1 MIKIMVIDDQKIFL
15 DYIAIVLKDAFD
27 SIVDIST
34 HGDSVL
40 AMNTFEEIDPDIVIT
55 DIYMPKAD
63 GFELITQFKSHKK
76 IPIIAL
82 SSANVGSNNTNN
94 TLAMAK
100 AVGSDY
106 AISKSDLAF
115 ELPEVVLDIIQ
126 NIE

>member
-1 MIKIMVIDDQKIFL
+1 MIKIMVIDDQKTFL
-15 DYIAIVLKDAFD
+15 DYIAIVLKDVFD
-27 SIVDIST
+27 SKVDIST
-34 HGDSVL
+34 YGDSVL

-55 DIYMPKAD
+55 DIYMPKVD
-63 GFELITQFKSHKK
+63 GFELITHFKSHKE

-82 SSANVGSNNTNN
+82 SSATVGSNNTNN
-94 TLAMAK
+94 TLAM

>member
-40 AMNTFEEIDPDIVIT
+40 AMNTFEDIDPDIVIT
-55 DIYMPKAD
+55 DIYMPKVD

-76 IPIIAL
+76 IPIIE
-82 SSANVGSNNTNN
+82 
-94 TLAMAK
+94 
-100 AVGSDY
+100 
-106 AISKSDLAF
+106 AF
-115 ELPEVVLDIIQ
+115 FVCDMLKFDC
-126 NIE
+126 